1 MSTAPASLAWFARHE
16 LTLSWREWLSMMTG
30 GRRRRG
36 IAIAVAVIVLA
47 VVMHLLAYHM
57 IGDSPPSGIDP
68 DRATLIL
75 VTGSALLSWSLTL
88 SQAMEMVTR
97 AFYARADLDLVLS
110 SPASARRVFAVRI
123 ATIAL
128 STTAL
133 AVPLA
138 APFINVLAWSGG
150 PRWLGAY
157 GVVVAMGLAASA
169 VAMALTVALFRT
181 LGPRRTRFV
190 AQVVAAVV
198 GAVFVIGVQ
207 AVAILSTNTLSRFAA
222 LQSDMLKRLAPGNDS
237 VFWWPARAIMGDV
250 PALLGVIGA
259 SVVMLGAAIYFFSR
273 RFAQHA
279 TAAAGI
285 SATSIR
291 QRRRA
296 DAFRPTT
303 PARMLRRKEWT
314 LLRRDPW
321 LVSQTLMQVLYLL
334 PPALMLWRNFGDH
347 GDTLVVLVPVFVMAA
362 GQLAGGLAWLAVSG
376 EDAPDLVA
384 TAPIT
389 SRNILRAKLEAVIGA
404 IAMVLSPVV
413 AVLALSSLY
422 YALVASAGI
431 LTAAASATL
440 IQLWFRKQAK
450 RSQFR
455 RRQTSSRVATFA
467 EAFSSI
473 SWAATAGLAAA
484 ETWFALAP
492 AVLALGLLALARA
505 LRPR

>member
-1 MSTAPASLAWFARHE
+1 MTSPATLAWFARHE
-16 LTLSWREWLSMMTG
+16 LRLSWRDWLALMTG
-30 GRRRRG
+30 GRRGRG
-36 IAIAVAVIVLA
+36 VAVAAALIVLA

-57 IGDSPPSGIDP
+57 IGASAPTGIDP
-68 DRATLIL
+68 DRSTLIL
-75 VTGSALLSWSLTL
+75 VTGCALLAWSLTL

-110 SPASARRVFAVRI
+110 SPSSARKVFAVRI
-123 ATIAL
+123 MAIAL

-138 APFINVLAWSGG
+138 APFINVLAYSGG

-157 GVVVAMGLAASA
+157 GVVVAMGMAASA
-169 VAMALTVALFRT
+169 LAMALTVGLFLT
-181 LGPRRTRFV
+181 LGPRRTRLA
-190 AQVVAAVV
+190 AQVVAAIV
-198 GAVFVIGVQ
+198 GAIFVIGVQ

-222 LQSDMLKRLAPGNDS
+222 LQSELLKRVAPGDDS
-237 VFWWPARAIMGDV
+237 YFWWPARAVMGDM
-250 PALLGVIGA
+250 PALVGVIAA
-259 SVVMLGAAIYFFSR
+259 SVTLLGLAILVFSS
-273 RFAQHA
+273 RFAKHA

-321 LVSQTLMQVLYLL
+321 LMSQTLMQVLYLL
-334 PPALMLWRNFGDH
+334 PPALLLWRNFGDH

-389 SRNILRAKLEAVIGA
+389 GRNVLRAKLEAVISV
-404 IAMVLSPVV
+404 IAVVLSPVV
-413 AVLALSSLY
+413 VVLALNSLY
-422 YALVASAGI
+422 YALVAGVGI
-431 LTAAASATL
+431 LIAAGSATI

-484 ETWFALAP
+484 GTWFALAP
-492 AVLALGLLALARA
+492 AALALGLLAGTRA

>member
-1 MSTAPASLAWFARHE
+1 MSAPGSLAWFARAE
-16 LTLSWREWLSMMTG
+16 LRLSWREWLSLMTG

-36 IAIAVAVIVLA
+36 VAIAIGVIVLG

-57 IGDSPPSGIDP
+57 IGSSAPSGIDP
-68 DRATLIL
+68 DRSTLIL
-75 VTGSALLSWSLTL
+75 ATGSIFLSWSLTL

-97 AFYARADLDLVLS
+97 AFYARADLDLLLS
-110 SPASARRVFAVRI
+110 SPSSARKVFAVRI
-123 ATIAL
+123 SAIAL

-138 APFINVLAWSGG
+138 APFINVLVYAGG

-157 GVVVAMGLAASA
+157 GVVVAMGMAASA
-169 VAMALTVALFRT
+169 LAMALTVALFRT
-181 LGPRRTRFV
+181 IGPRRTRFV
-190 AQVVAAVV
+190 AQIVAAIV

-222 LQSDMLKRLAPGNDS
+222 LQSDTLKRIAPADDS
-237 VFWWPARAIMGDV
+237 VFWYPARAVMGDIHALV
-250 PALLGVIGA
+250 GVILVSAGLLGLA
-259 SVVMLGAAIYFFSR
+259 MVVFSA
-273 RFAQHA
+273 RFAKHA

-334 PPALMLWRNFGDH
+334 PPALMLWKNFGDH
-347 GDTLVVLVPVFVMAA
+347 SDTLVVLVPVFVMAA

-384 TAPIT
+384 TAPISAT
-389 SRNILRAKLEAVIGA
+389 RILRAKLEAVIGA
-404 IAMVLSPVV
+404 IVLVLSPVV
-413 AVLALSSLY
+413 LALALTSPY
-422 YALVASAGI
+422 YAVVASAGI
-431 LTAAASATL
+431 LVAAGSSTL

-450 RSQFR
+450 RSHFR
-455 RRQTSSRVATFA
+455 RRQTSSRIATFA

-473 SWAATAGLAAA
+473 SWAATAGLTAAG
-484 ETWFALAP
+484 TWFALAP
-492 AVLALGLLALARA
+492 AMIAFGLLAGARA